1 MRFILKIVIFLGFFV
16 LFFYFLRESDFYNS
30 RIILAD
36 VGGVPWLY
44 ATIGT
49 LFSILAGFIIQKEW
63 DNWNNLMDA
72 VSNEVHILKEMWTWS
87 RFLPVEKNQIF
98 NTSIKTYLEEMSN
111 NGLFKSEQNI
121 TSRNIEESISA
132 MNKLIFD
139 MFKSEPLIAKN
150 AFNFFTKLIEQ
161 RNQRI
166 RYSSHH
172 VPKFIK
178 GIMFFATALMIC
190 LSMFVGIK
198 NVWLDFIFTL
208 SVSMLSYVIYLVIDD
223 LDHPLVPGGW
233 HLTAHP
239 YKKLLE
245 EISNNK

>member
-1 MRFILKIVIFLGFFV
+1 MRLILKIFIFLVFFV

-36 VGGVPWLY
+36 LGGVPWLY

-49 LFSILAGFIIQKEW
+49 LFSILAGFTIQKEW
-63 DNWNNLMDA
+63 ENWNNLMDA
-72 VSNEVHILKEMWTWS
+72 VSNEVHILKEMWVWS
-87 RFLPVEKNQIF
+87 RFLPDNTNQIF
-98 NTSIKTYLEEMSN
+98 HVSIKSYLEEMSD
-111 NGLFKSEQNI
+111 NGLYKSEQNI
-121 TSRNIEESISA
+121 VSSKIEGSISV
-132 MNKLIFD
+132 MNKTIFD
-139 MFKSEPLIAKN
+139 MFKEDPLIAKN
-150 AFNFFTKLIEQ
+150 AFSFFTRLIDQ

-178 GIMFFATALMIC
+178 GTMFFATALMII

-198 NVWLDFIFTL
+198 NVWLDFIFTF
-208 SVSMLSYVIYLVIDD
+208 SVSMLSYVLYLVIDD

-245 EISNNK
+245 EISSNK

>member
-1 MRFILKIVIFLGFFV
+1 MRLILKIFIFLVLFG

-36 VGGVPWLY
+36 VGGIPWLY

-49 LFSILAGFIIQKEW
+49 LFSILSGFTIQKEW
-63 DNWNNLMDA
+63 ENWNNLMDA
-72 VSNEVHILKEMWTWS
+72 VSNEVHILKEMWVWS
-87 RFLPVEKNQIF
+87 RFLSAPVNQIF
-98 NTSIKTYLEEMSN
+98 HISIKSYLEEMSD
-111 NGLFKSEQNI
+111 NGLYKSEQNI
-121 TSRNIEESISA
+121 ASSKIEESISV
-132 MNKLIFD
+132 MNKTIFD
-139 MFKSEPLIAKN
+139 MFKEQPLIAKN
-150 AFNFFTKLIEQ
+150 AFSFFTKLIDQ

-178 GIMFFATALMIC
+178 GIMFFATSLMII

-233 HLTAHP
+233 HLTASP
-239 YKKLLE
+239 YKKLLT
-245 EISNNK
+245 EINASK